1 MTKSAEKAHQC
12 VVCADE
18 LELLRHSDEAADGRM
33 RKSGRDGQ
41 LDQGVVLVREVLL
54 ISYVMITCDRLCP
67 DLVKL

>member
-1 MTKSAEKAHQC
+1 MWPKSAEKAHQC

-41 LDQGVVLVREVLL
+41 LDQGVVLVREELL
-54 ISYVMITCDRLCP
+54 ISYVMITCD
-67 DLVKL
+67 